1 MVVTSTIAVNF
12 AWDKTLK
19 CIAEHF
25 WSGRSSVPEPAC
37 AFFTILQQ
45 AGPRLL
51 GHIQSREHKTTPDKM
66 ASLFIGQK
74 VASFIQVNMN
84 SVEEWLQK
92 LSCWSNPSKL
102 HFSRLFK
109 LWVGNGQNQSGA
121 KSSERGEHIRT
132 IFLPTLC
139 KFPVKRHYYSNLGG
153 FMLILGVFTQIV
165 GARSPS
171 DEPIIGV
178 SSQRCYSIKKK
189 ETVAKGWTQEIR
201 WGQREG
207 WG

>member
-1 MVVTSTIAVNF
+1 MVVTSTIVVNF

-84 SVEEWLQK
+84 SVRSACKNWLVDLIIQNFI
-92 LSCWSNPSKL
+92 SNA
-102 HFSRLFK
+102 FSNCGL
-109 LWVGNGQNQSGA
+109 GMDINSGA
-121 KSSERGEHIRT
+121 KSSELGEHICA
-132 IFLPTLC
+132 IFFQTLC
-139 KFPVKRHYYSNLGG
+139 KFQVKKAL
-153 FMLILGVFTQIV
+153 LL
-165 GARSPS
+165 
-171 DEPIIGV
+171 
-178 SSQRCYSIKKK
+178 
-189 ETVAKGWTQEIR
+189 
-201 WGQREG
+201 
-207 WG
+207 

>member
-1 MVVTSTIAVNF
+1 MVVTSTIVVNF
-12 AWDKTLK
+12 LK

-92 LSCWSNPSKL
+92 LSCRSNHSIL
-102 HFSRLFK
+102 HVCIISNAFSNC
-109 LWVGNGQNQSGA
+109 G
-121 KSSERGEHIRT
+121 
-132 IFLPTLC
+132 
-139 KFPVKRHYYSNLGG
+139 
-153 FMLILGVFTQIV
+153 
-165 GARSPS
+165 
-171 DEPIIGV
+171 
-178 SSQRCYSIKKK
+178 
-189 ETVAKGWTQEIR
+189 
-201 WGQREG
+201 
-207 WG
+207 

>member
-1 MVVTSTIAVNF
+1 MWSKPKMFATSTIVVNF

-92 LSCWSNPSKL
+92 LSCWSNHSKL
-102 HFSRLFK
+102 HVCIISNAFSNCGYGPK
-109 LWVGNGQNQSGA
+109 HWCKKQWTWWTHSCY
-121 KSSERGEHIRT
+121 
-132 IFLPTLC
+132 FLSYL
-139 KFPVKRHYYSNLGG
+139 VKIPG
-153 FMLILGVFTQIV
+153 
-165 GARSPS
+165 
-171 DEPIIGV
+171 
-178 SSQRCYSIKKK
+178 KK
-189 ETVAKGWTQEIR
+189 A
-201 WGQREG
+201 
-207 WG
+207 